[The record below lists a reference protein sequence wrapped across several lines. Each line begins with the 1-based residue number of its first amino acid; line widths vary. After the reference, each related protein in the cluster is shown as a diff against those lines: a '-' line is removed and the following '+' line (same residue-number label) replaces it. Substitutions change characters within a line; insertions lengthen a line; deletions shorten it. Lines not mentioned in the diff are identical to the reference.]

1 MGIANSIDLPFK
13 KKHSAIAMRNVQL
26 LFEPY
31 EEEDIQDILEQKVNS
46 KFESLNPLVKTN
58 KELKDIFL
66 KLIQERSY
74 LFIAKKVAKM
84 NGDIRVAFD
93 MMKSALMLLS
103 KEIRDTPG
111 EIPNNKYQVTYQTLL
126 KVHEIKYG
134 SRISTT
140 IKSLTRQHIL
150 VLNALCE
157 LFE

>member
-1 MGIANSIDLPFK
+1 M
-13 KKHSAIAMRNVQL
+13 
-26 LFEPY
+26 FEPY

-46 KFESLNPLVKTN
+46 KFESLNPVVKNN

-103 KEIRDTPG
+103 KEIRATPG
-111 EIPNNKYQVTYQTLL
+111 EIPNSKY
-126 KVHEIKYG
+126 
-134 SRISTT
+134 
-140 IKSLTRQHIL
+140 
-150 VLNALCE
+150 
-157 LFE
+157 